1 MVKVLFLIPLV
12 LGLTACNSKQSISTD
27 ASELTPGIMQPVSS
41 SGAEEGSYSWTSE
54 VESAPMPA
62 SMTK

>member
-1 MVKVLFLIPLV
+1 MKKVLFVIPFV
-12 LGLTACNSKQSISTD
+12 LGLTACSSSQSVSKD
-27 ASELTPGIMQPVSS
+27 ESELAPGIMQPVSG

-54 VESAPMPA
+54 VKSAPMPA